1 MKLYD
6 EEIEKCVLGCMVL
19 NESVIPNITAN
30 VSEVD
35 FYLEAHREIYKAI
48 VKLDAE
54 KKGVNLL
61 SINAETKYRLVEK
74 VATITDAVPSTANW
88 EYYTEKVKTYTM
100 VRNTIMIKDLLNDLS
115 PDNVKEKV
123 SEINQITNKVNENAG
138 GNGIRAAY
146 DFMIPMLNMIE
157 KAVTR
162 KTAYS

>member
-74 VATITDAVPSTANW
+74 VTTITDAVPSSANW
-88 EYYTEKVKTYTM
+88 EY
-100 VRNTIMIKDLLNDLS
+100 
-115 PDNVKEKV
+115 
-123 SEINQITNKVNENAG
+123 
-138 GNGIRAAY
+138 
-146 DFMIPMLNMIE
+146 
-157 KAVTR
+157 
-162 KTAYS
+162 